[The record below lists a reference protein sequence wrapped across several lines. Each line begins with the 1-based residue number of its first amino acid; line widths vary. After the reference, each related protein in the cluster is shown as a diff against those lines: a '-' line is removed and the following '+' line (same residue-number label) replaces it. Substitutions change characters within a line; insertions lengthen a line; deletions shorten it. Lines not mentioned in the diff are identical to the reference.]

1 MRSALPLAPAISL
14 GATVGMGPVPPP
26 AMVLLFR
33 GRLSPRLVSGRECAD
48 VEGCMGCV
56 MLSSVC
62 REDDARDDFGCLA
75 EAGEDGMV
83 GSGEGLVARLAR

>member
-1 MRSALPLAPAISL
+1 
-14 GATVGMGPVPPP
+14 
-26 AMVLLFR
+26 
-33 GRLSPRLVSGRECAD
+33 
-48 VEGCMGCV
+48 MGCV